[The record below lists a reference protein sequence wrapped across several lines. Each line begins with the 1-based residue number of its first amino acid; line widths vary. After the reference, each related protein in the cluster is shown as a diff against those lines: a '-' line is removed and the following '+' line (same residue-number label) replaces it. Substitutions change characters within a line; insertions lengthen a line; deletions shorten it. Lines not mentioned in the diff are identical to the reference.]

1 MKPYIVRSIFKS
13 DEVFKHPY
21 FTITFT
27 EKCRCL
33 LTNRKIFFANFS
45 DFKEGWINTPTGF
58 LKDGSPISKNT
69 KVYVVEHPFFGAFAE
84 NGLTL
89 YVPKQ
94 QGGST
99 KTVTELP
106 LKVLFDKKG
115 VQIPGYYKINNII
128 YSCKE
133 TTLTNIIS
141 SRQLS
146 FTVDVSLTERQEYV
160 LHDWTK
166 HHPIQIKDRTVTI
179 TEWWLDYYRLGWL
192 LLAFRILSGRES
204 IESPNLYKKFCD
216 FVEGDHD
223 YKTFGGY
230 TALSGS
236 VNWVKVF
243 V

>member
-13 DEVFKHPY
+13 QEVVKHPS
-21 FTITFT
+21 FTLTFT
-27 EKCRCL
+27 EKGRCL
-33 LTNRKIFFANFS
+33 LTNRKIFSANFS
-45 DFKEGWINTPTGF
+45 DFKEGWGDTPTG
-58 LKDGSPISKNT
+58 LVAGDSHISENVKI
-69 KVYVVEHPFFGAFAE
+69 YAIEHTSFGGFSE
-84 NGLTL
+84 NNLTL
-89 YVPKQ
+89 YVPRKE
-94 QGGST
+94 GWT
-99 KTVTELP
+99 KTATELL
-106 LKVLFDKKG
+106 LKILLKKKD
-115 VQIPGYYKINNII
+115 VQIPGCYTIKDAQ

-133 TTLTNIIS
+133 SALTHIIVGKH
-141 SRQLS
+141 LS
-146 FTVDVSLTERQEYV
+146 FTVDVNLTERQERA

-204 IESPNLYKKFCD
+204 IESPNLYKKFRD

-230 TALSGS
+230 TTLSGS